1 MYVISLRY
9 HIHSICQEEN
19 KTFFTFIVTQGPGC
33 VIINRSIFKRGRFV
47 SEKKFSI
54 KKIPWKILAC
64 FIILLVVVEA
74 VIAYVDLKNV
84 GEMSNDMRE
93 KIQATYGENR
103 KIEGSDYDSSLAV
116 ACHNGTYV
124 GKKEN
129 GVRSYRGIPYA
140 KPPVGELRWKAPVLA
155 EADDGV
161 YEARSL

>member
-1 MYVISLRY
+1 M
-9 HIHSICQEEN
+9 
-19 KTFFTFIVTQGPGC
+19 
-33 VIINRSIFKRGRFV
+33 

-103 KIEGSDYDSSLAV
+103 KIEGSD
-116 ACHNGTYV
+116 
-124 GKKEN
+124 
-129 GVRSYRGIPYA
+129 
-140 KPPVGELRWKAPVLA
+140 
-155 EADDGV
+155 
-161 YEARSL
+161 

>member
-1 MYVISLRY
+1 M
-9 HIHSICQEEN
+9 
-19 KTFFTFIVTQGPGC
+19 
-33 VIINRSIFKRGRFV
+33 

-103 KIEGSDYDSSLAV
+103 KIEGADYDSSLAV
-116 ACHNGTYV
+116 TCHNGTYV

-155 EADDGV
+155 EADDMERV
-161 YEARSL
+161 RSRRRLRQNRHPPIRRERTV